1 MAKSKVRFSS
11 PDRWRSL
18 AEHSAMRQDADGG
31 YVRIADY
38 RELEQAYKFTLL
50 QLERAAKR
58 VQGLMQA
65 NRE

>member
-1 MAKSKVRFSS
+1 
-11 PDRWRSL
+11 
-18 AEHSAMRQDADGG
+18 MRQDADGG

-38 RELEQAYKFTLL
+38 RELEQAYKFALL

>member
-18 AEHSAMRQDADGG
+18 AEHSTMRQDADGG

-38 RELEQAYKFTLL
+38 RELEQAYKFALL